1 MKVLYDLVA
10 TQPLHGSV
18 YHGGGEY
25 SKAVFEAALLAGYQC
40 DALYDS
46 KKPLDEHVKSL
57 CDDYGIKLV
66 DLAGRS
72 FAQAYRGYD
81 TFFTGL
87 PYGRFNGNQDG
98 ETRLIFT
105 IHGIRSLEMP
115 SDHYEMPFYLASRA
129 WKRVLKAWFIRLFP
143 ASYKKIARSKVERL
157 LTLPNSRVVT
167 VSGHSKY
174 SILSFFPFMKEED
187 LQVCFSPL
195 FNPVAPEAVEAAS
208 AGTLDTLGLRSGVYY
223 LGLGSG
229 RWLKNNLRLALAFDK
244 LISQGRMKDR
254 KLVLTGG
261 FHSVYKR
268 LRNKESFLFLDYVES
283 EVLEVLFKEARGLL
297 YPSLNEGFGYPPL
310 QAMKYGTP
318 VLSTAFS
325 AVTEVCGD
333 AALYSNPYSE
343 SEIQSRILML
353 ENDSIR
359 NDYAARGPGRYAH
372 VLKEQKR
379 MLTEL
384 LEMIFI

>member
-46 KKPLDEHVKSL
+46 KKPLDEHIKTL
-57 CDDYGIKLV
+57 CEDHGIKLI
-66 DLAGRS
+66 DLAGRGFS
-72 FAQAYRGYD
+72 QAYNGYD

-87 PYGRFNGNQDG
+87 PYGRFGGEQDG
-98 ETRLIFT
+98 KTRLIYT

-115 SDHYEMPFYLASRA
+115 NDKYEMPFYWTNRA
-129 WKRVLKAWFIRLFP
+129 WKRIAKAWFIRLFP
-143 ASYKKIARSKVERL
+143 ARYNKIARSKVERL
-157 LTLPNSRVVT
+157 LSLPNSRVVT
-167 VSGHSKY
+167 VSAHSKY

-195 FNPVAPEAVEAAS
+195 FNPVSPEAVELAS
-208 AGTLDTLGLRSGVYY
+208 AGTLDTLGLRSGAYY
-223 LGLGSG
+223 LALGSG
-229 RWLKNNLRLALAFDK
+229 RWLKNNLRLALAFDD
-244 LISQGRMKDR
+244 LITSGRLKDR
-254 KLVLTGG
+254 TLVLTGG
-261 FHSVYKR
+261 YHSVYSK
-268 LRNKESFLFLDYVES
+268 LKNKESFLFLDYVES
-283 EVLEVLFKEARGLL
+283 IVLEVLFKEARGLL

-318 VLSTAFS
+318 VLASAFS
-325 AVTEVCGD
+325 AVTEVCAD
-333 AALYSNPYSE
+333 AVLYSNPYSE

-353 ENDSIR
+353 ENGNIR
-359 NDYAARGPGRYAH
+359 NDFAGRGPGRYDH
-372 VLKEQKR
+372 VLKEQER
-379 MLTEL
+379 MLVEL
-384 LEMIFI
+384 LEMIFT